1 MANKENCNIVA
12 DAIERSTAYDQT
24 IWNHCNTPACIGGYT
39 VFELDPGFDHFNA
52 GWTGA
57 YFSKRENVIVEVD
70 IEIEAGQL
78 LGLGRIQ
85 GSLLF
90 DGTPHGGYTK
100 VSNMGAAKVLRHL
113 AETDEVDWEKAH
125 GEQ

>member
-1 MANKENCNIVA
+1 MAHSKNCNIVA
-12 DAIERSTAYDQT
+12 DAIERSTAFDQT
-24 IWNHCNTPACIGGYT
+24 TWSHCNTPACIGGHT

-57 YFSKRENVIVEVD
+57 YFSKRENVLVKVD
-70 IEIEAGQL
+70 IETEAGQL
-78 LGLGRIQ
+78 LGLGSLQ

-90 DGTPHGGYTK
+90 DGSPFAHSK
-100 VSNMGAAKVLRHL
+100 ISNMGAAKVLRHL
-113 AETDEVDWEKAH
+113 AETDVVDWEKAH